1 MNTIKILIVEDEHS
15 IITIL
20 RLYLEKEGFI
30 VLSSASA
37 SEGMR
42 LIDEA
47 APDILLLDIH
57 LPDQN
62 GFDVARKFREKSD
75 GILIFITGE
84 KSKSI
89 VLEGFEIGC
98 DDFIIKPFDPVELIA
113 RVKANIRRTG
123 LAASEV
129 LRLGDLT
136 INLMNKTVYKN
147 NQKVDLFTKEK
158 MLLFHLAQNPNQ
170 VFSAEQLYDRIWGM
184 DSNADLKTVQVNLS
198 TLRKK
203 IEDNPKKPKYI
214 QTERGFGYKLSVGN
228 HQIKHYL

>member
-1 MNTIKILIVEDEHS
+1 MNTIKILIVEDEQPL
-15 IITIL
+15 IDIL
-20 RLYLEKEGFI
+20 RLYLEKEGFTVI
-30 VLSSASA
+30 SSSSA

-42 LIDEA
+42 LIDKT

-75 GILIFITGE
+75 GVLIFITGE
-84 KSKSI
+84 KSKRT

-113 RVKANIRRTG
+113 RIKANIRRTG
-123 LAASEV
+123 LATSDI
-129 LRLGDLT
+129 LKLGNLT
-136 INLMNKTVYKN
+136 INLINKTVHKN
-147 NQKVDLFTKEK
+147 NEKVDLFAKEK
-158 MLLFHLAQNPNQ
+158 MLLFYLAQNPNQ
-170 VFSAEQLYDRIWGM
+170 VFSAEQLYDRIWEM

-214 QTERGFGYKLSVGN
+214 QTERGFGYKLSIRN
-228 HQIKHYL
+228 E

>member
-1 MNTIKILIVEDEHS
+1 MNTIKILIVEDEQPL
-15 IITIL
+15 IDIL
-20 RLYLEKEGFI
+20 RLYLEKEGFTVI
-30 VLSSASA
+30 SSSSA

-42 LIDEA
+42 LIDKT

-75 GILIFITGE
+75 GVLIFISGE
-84 KSKSI
+84 KSKRT

-113 RVKANIRRTG
+113 RIKANIRRTG
-123 LAASEV
+123 LATSDI
-129 LRLGDLT
+129 LKLGNLT
-136 INLMNKTVYKN
+136 INLINKTVHKN
-147 NQKVDLFTKEK
+147 NEKVDLFTKEK
-158 MLLFHLAQNPNQ
+158 MLLFYLAQNPNQ

-214 QTERGFGYKLSVGN
+214 QTERGFGYKLSMKN
-228 HQIKHYL
+228 